1 MAPACER
8 SSVIPTLR
16 PGRDVAVFRGCP
28 NRRNVVLTRQSES
41 ENVTRFSEL
50 QAAQLAAQDHD
61 RGRAVRV
68 VAGRSQNVDDCME
81 LLAMLGLSAD
91 LSPRRDDAD

>member
-1 MAPACER
+1 MVA
-8 SSVIPTLR
+8 TLR
-16 PGRDVAVFRGCP
+16 PAGDVAVFRGRP
-28 NRRNVVLTRQSES
+28 NQRNVVSTRQSES

-68 VAGRSQNVDDCME
+68 VAGRSQDVDDCME

-91 LSPRRDDAD
+91 LSPRRDDTD